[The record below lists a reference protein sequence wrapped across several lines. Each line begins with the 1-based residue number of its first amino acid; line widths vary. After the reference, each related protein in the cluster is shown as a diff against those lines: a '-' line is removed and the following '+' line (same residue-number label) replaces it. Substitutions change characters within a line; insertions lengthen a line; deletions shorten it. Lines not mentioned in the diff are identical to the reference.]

1 MRLRKRRE
9 IGDRKWEC
17 TSKRLSSLDLRLRF
31 KGSRGSQPSIDPR
44 AWDENT
50 HLNTP
55 FSGMIP
61 LAERPSYHIRMWIC
75 AVEGWD
81 NLTEGTGVAISQAYG
96 RHVPCYP
103 GSFYLGSNKNRRF
116 STVCNHLRGSR
127 WCSKFWSIKSSELK
141 GRFLLVLK
149 LCCSCQFA
157 VVLK

>member
-1 MRLRKRRE
+1 MYLKTFVFTWPPSEVQGIEGFTALYRSPCMRWKYPLKYPIFWYDSFGRA
-9 IGDRKWEC
+9 
-17 TSKRLSSLDLRLRF
+17 SKLSYKDVTD
-31 KGSRGSQPSIDPR
+31 GG
-44 AWDENT
+44 
-50 HLNTP
+50 
-55 FSGMIP
+55 
-61 LAERPSYHIRMWIC
+61 WIC